1 MATRET
7 LLELR
12 ALAGNK
18 PIKLKA
24 TGRRAISNKVLNWQ
38 KKKKGEE
45 EEEEEEGIKAKNQS
59 RYDL

>member
-18 PIKLKA
+18 PIKRKA

-38 KKKKGEE
+38 KKKRRRRRRNKSKKSEQ
-45 EEEEEEGIKAKNQS
+45 I
-59 RYDL
+59 

>member
-45 EEEEEEGIKAKNQS
+45 EEEEKG
-59 RYDL
+59 

>member
-45 EEEEEEGIKAKNQS
+45 EEERLTPNMRNNQ
-59 RYDL
+59 LT

>member
-12 ALAGNK
+12 ALTGNK
-18 PIKLKA
+18 PIKRKA

-38 KKKKGEE
+38 KKKG
-45 EEEEEEGIKAKNQS
+45 EEEGIKAKNQS